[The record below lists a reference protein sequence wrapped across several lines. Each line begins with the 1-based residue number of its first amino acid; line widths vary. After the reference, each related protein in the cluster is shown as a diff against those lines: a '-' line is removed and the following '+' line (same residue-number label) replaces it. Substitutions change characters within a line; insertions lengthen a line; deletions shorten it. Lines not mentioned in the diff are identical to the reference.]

1 MPELKYGRVLLKMSG
16 ESLLG
21 DGNYGIQPD
30 ALDDMA
36 AQIVRIKKTGVQL
49 SIVLGGGNIFR
60 GMQAAAES
68 GMDRSVADYMGMLA
82 TIINALALQ
91 DAIERKGED
100 TRVMTAFPLTV
111 IAEPY
116 IRRRAIHHLEHDR
129 ILILAGGTGHPYFTT
144 DTAAALRAAELGC
157 EVVFK
162 ATKVDGVY
170 DKDPMVH
177 HDAKKFENLDY
188 NSFLQ
193 MNLKV
198 MDATAVSLCRS
209 CDLPILVFDL
219 SDTGNIIRVLY
230 GEKVG
235 TTIGKDEP

>member
-1 MPELKYGRVLLKMSG
+1 MPKLKYGRVLLKMSG

-21 DGNYGIQPD
+21 EGDYGINPD
-30 ALDDMA
+30 ALEKMA
-36 AQIVRIKKTGVQL
+36 AQIVEIHNTGIQL
-49 SIVLGGGNIFR
+49 AIVLGGGNIFR
-60 GMQAAAES
+60 GMQAAAKS

-91 DAIERKGED
+91 DALERKGED
-100 TRVMTAFPLTV
+100 TRVMTAFPLSV

-116 IRRRAIHHLEHDR
+116 IRRRAIHHLDHGR
-129 ILILAGGTGHPYFTT
+129 ILILSAGTGHPYFTT

-157 EVVFK
+157 EVIFK

-170 DKDPMVH
+170 DKDPEVH
-177 HDAKKFENLDY
+177 RDARKFETLNY
-188 NSFLQ
+188 NQFLQ
-193 MNLKV
+193 LDLKV

-209 CDLPILVFDL
+209 CELPILVFDL
-219 SDTGNIIRVLY
+219 TETGNIIKVLY

-235 TTIGKDEP
+235 TTIGKD